1 MGTTWGTIGGVFG
14 VSLGVTVLVV
24 VMFSLGVAAWA
35 RAGGGAPRH
44 GAHRDG
50 SHRHGAHGGRSER
63 VAAAAAV
70 ACFAACLATAAYGI
84 DLIVPG

>member
-35 RAGGGAPRH
+35 RAGGGVPRH
-44 GAHRDG
+44 GAR
-50 SHRHGAHGGRSER
+50 RGRSDT
-63 VAAAAAV
+63 VATGAAV
-70 ACFAACLATAAYGI
+70 VCFAACLAIAAYGI
-84 DLIVPG
+84 DLIIPG

>member
-44 GAHRDG
+44 GAPR
-50 SHRHGAHGGRSER
+50 GRGDT

-70 ACFAACLATAAYGI
+70 ACFAACLAIAAYGI
-84 DLIVPG
+84 DLIISG

>member
-35 RAGGGAPRH
+35 RAGGGASCH
-44 GAHRDG
+44 GAPR
-50 SHRHGAHGGRSER
+50 GRWDT
-63 VAAAAAV
+63 VAAAAAAV
-70 ACFAACLATAAYGI
+70 CFAACLAIAAYGI
-84 DLIVPG
+84 DLIISG

>member
-35 RAGGGAPRH
+35 RAGGGIPRH
-44 GAHRDG
+44 GAR
-50 SHRHGAHGGRSER
+50 RGRSDT
-63 VAAAAAV
+63 VATAAAGV
-70 ACFAACLATAAYGI
+70 CFAACLAIAAYGI
-84 DLIVPG
+84 DLIIFG

>member
-35 RAGGGAPRH
+35 RAGGGTPRH
-44 GAHRDG
+44 GRLDT
-50 SHRHGAHGGRSER
+50 

-70 ACFAACLATAAYGI
+70 VCFAACLAIAAYGI
-84 DLIVPG
+84 ELIIPG

>member
-35 RAGGGAPRH
+35 RAGGGAPR
-44 GAHRDG
+44 DG
-50 SHRHGAHGGRSER
+50 VRRGRWDT

-70 ACFAACLATAAYGI
+70 VCFAACLAIAAYGI
-84 DLIVPG
+84 DLIVSG